1 MAHTYVSR
9 PLVICWTLVKVAIA
23 VVLVCWCALLLRHF
37 DVYLPLTIPASTAEP
52 GLVLLVCGAAI
63 VLACGGI
70 LSTRGI
76 LRSEDP
82 LFPKEFVASGPY
94 KYVRN
99 PMSLG
104 MAALML
110 GLGFYKRSVCVLLF
124 AAGLFLVLHLVAV
137 YVEEPGLQKRF
148 GASYH
153 AYKQSVNR
161 WIPRFKL

>member
-1 MAHTYVSR
+1 MAEIYVSR
-9 PLVICWTLVKVAIA
+9 FLVICWTVIKVAIA

-37 DVYLPLTIPASTAEP
+37 DLYFPFAIPASTAEP

-63 VLACGGI
+63 VLACGGV

-76 LRSEDP
+76 LQSGDP

-104 MAALML
+104 MAALIL
-110 GLGFYKRSVCVLLF
+110 GLGLYKRSVCILLF
-124 AAGLFLVLHLVAV
+124 AAGLVLVLHLVAV

-148 GASYH
+148 GARYH

-161 WIPRFKL
+161 WLPRFKA